1 MANTVRN
8 VQTERKQTMTIKEL
22 QTATAELG
30 FEDTLD
36 SSSRFISAANRAL
49 YAANRIRPKEA
60 WVEIENGV
68 GNEGETE
75 IINGE
80 LFYAYDIASDD
91 FLCFSPIPVSK
102 DGENLVVG
110 RDFHRYGKNR
120 LFFRASDGGI
130 FRIHYYKK
138 LRKIDLENEGDEV
151 DLDEDICQILP
162 LLIASYVWLDDEEE
176 KSALYRSLFFREA
189 ESIARFGGNAS
200 ASSSQYLFEG
210 WDS

>member
-1 MANTVRN
+1 
-8 VQTERKQTMTIKEL
+8 MTIKEL

-49 YAANRIRPKEA
+49 YAANRIRPKDA
-60 WVEIENGV
+60 WIEIENKEGTEAGV
-68 GNEGETE
+68 E

-80 LFYAYDIASDD
+80 TFFAYDISAKD
-91 FLCFSPIPVSK
+91 FLCLSPCPVMK
-102 DGENLVVG
+102 DGKNLIENKNFYKYG
-110 RDFHRYGKNR
+110 RNR
-120 LFFRASDGGI
+120 LLFPANDTGI

-138 LRKIDLENEGDEV
+138 LKSLDIENENDEI

-176 KSALYRSLFFREA
+176 KSALYRNLFYREA
-189 ESIARFGGNAS
+189 ESISKFGKG
-200 ASSSQYLFEG
+200 ASSDSFAYFLDGG

>member
-1 MANTVRN
+1 
-8 VQTERKQTMTIKEL
+8 MTIKEL

-60 WVEIENGV
+60 WVEIENGE
-68 GNEGETE
+68 GSDGETE

-80 LFYAYDIASDD
+80 LFYAYDIARED
-91 FLCFSPIPVSK
+91 FLCFSPVSVSK
-102 DGENLVVG
+102 DGKCLILG
-110 RDFHRYGKNR
+110 KDFHKRGKSR
-120 LFFRASDGGI
+120 LFFRASDEGI
-130 FRIHYYKK
+130 FRIHYYQK

-176 KSALYRSLFFREA
+176 KSALYRNLFFREA
-189 ESIARFGGNAS
+189 EGIARFGGNAS
-200 ASSSQYLFEG
+200 SGSCSYLLEG